1 MRKVELL
8 APAGDLERLK
18 IAFTYGADAVYIG
31 GEIFGMRSAAKNFTK
46 EEMAEGVKFAHERGK
61 QVFVTMNII
70 PRNDE
75 FLQIE
80 EYLLDLQEIGVDAV
94 IVSDPGVFSMVQQI
108 VPDMEIHISTQAS
121 TTNSDA
127 ANFWYNLG
135 AKRIVTARELSFKEI
150 KEISDNSPKDMDIES
165 FIHGAMCMSYSGK
178 CVISNYTTGR
188 DANRGSCAQSCRWKY
203 TLVEE
208 KNPREYEP
216 VVEGV
221 DPEFF
226 FNSKDLCMIEYIPQI
241 FESGIT
247 SLKIEGRMKTAYYVA
262 TTVRA
267 YRMAID
273 AYYEDPENWKFNP
286 MWLEE
291 LKKGSHRDYST
302 GFYFDRPDSNAHNYE
317 SASYIRNYD
326 FIGIVRGYEEETGL
340 HIVEQRNKMWVG
352 DDIEIIGPHIETM
365 YSKIEEMYDE
375 DGNPIDSAPRAKQIV
390 KLKLDKKLD
399 KDYMLR
405 KPIVTMKYSKI
416 EEMYDEDGNPI
427 DSAPR
432 AKQIVKLKLDKKLDK
447 DYMLRK
453 PIVTMNL
460 L

>member
-94 IVSDPGVFSMVQQI
+94 IVSDPGIFSMVQQI

-405 KPIVTMKYSKI
+405 KPIVTM
-416 EEMYDEDGNPI
+416 
-427 DSAPR
+427 
-432 AKQIVKLKLDKKLDK
+432 
-447 DYMLRK
+447 
-453 PIVTMNL
+453 NL
-460 L
+460 I